1 MWATLQDQSF
11 LLGAVLVTLVHAT
24 KFGELNLANPVT
36 GRYLALLPGAKVRD
50 FVGPYAYHV
59 ALVAFLSAS
68 LIAYYLVC
76 QISPDILKGAIK
88 LFSDADPETAIRGV
102 PYPLYIAGLFIGLT
116 QPVIPV
122 FSRFGEAQ
130 RDFFHDQIEVPKR
143 LIDLA
148 ERLAGS
154 IEARAGADKRLLARE
169 VRNLV
174 GGNVLSTVQTYG
186 DLAFYKLQL
195 ERLDLDDPAALE
207 NAIKESSAKELR
219 GLIERITFCTL
230 VAVMR
235 QSGTRALVKVTDA
248 IGISPSRPRFNNLG
262 YFLTGLAAS
271 GMLFSICIL
280 TIALVFALLADPI
293 ARLFGKPLDQSL
305 WPNDLDNVG
314 SELWT
319 IVPPIFVCLMVAVS
333 LLGPNEARQT
343 RSPKPSPSATSN
355 GDLIGF
361 FRSGASVFGLCIGA
375 TVVFK
380 SAGLLYEYGSTFNVS
395 KEALSAAR
403 LMLPMIQ
410 SFIPVAVCLFTTWYL
425 ASCNAETP
433 QRGFSFTRT
442 LLAIAG
448 AVGFL
453 AVLYDMTFLYEYR
466 RVHPQ
471 HGLAWEHL
479 LFSVVANVLIS
490 ICAFVSVVLFFKS
503 RIVLQEPAGV
513 PQRTHGPI
521 GNGAASPR
529 QNINR
534 AQRSLRTNAR
544 SKAEPQMAATVAQEP
559 SPLSR
564 RAEEVKQPGMP
575 IDLHLADGRVE
586 PA

>member
-11 LLGAVLVTLVHAT
+11 LLGAVLVTLVRAT

-50 FVGPYAYHV
+50 FVGPYAYHL
-59 ALVAFLSAS
+59 ALVAFLSVS

-88 LFSDADPETAIRGV
+88 LFTDADPETAMRGV
-102 PYPLYIAGLFIGLT
+102 PYPLYVAGLFIGLT
-116 QPVIPV
+116 QPVVPV
-122 FSRFGEAQ
+122 FSRLGEAQ
-130 RDFFHDQIEVPKR
+130 RDFFDDQIEVAKR

-148 ERLAGS
+148 ERVAGDR
-154 IEARAGADKRLLARE
+154 EARASAGKRMLADE
-169 VRNLV
+169 VRNLADSV
-174 GGNVLSTVQTYG
+174 HSTVQTYG
-186 DLAFYKLQL
+186 DLALYKLQL
-195 ERLDLDDPAALE
+195 ERLELDDPAALE

-219 GLIERITFCTL
+219 GLIERITFCSL

-235 QSGTRALVKVTDA
+235 QSGTRALVKVSDA
-248 IGISPSRPRFNNLG
+248 IGISSSRPRFNNLG

-280 TIALVFALLADPI
+280 AIALVFALLADLI
-293 ARLFGKPLDQSL
+293 SCLFGKPFDQSL

-319 IVPPIFVCLMVAVS
+319 IVPPIFVCLMMAVS

-343 RSPKPSPSATSN
+343 RSPRPSPSAISN

-361 FRSGASVFGLCIGA
+361 FRSGASVFGLCIAA
-375 TVVFK
+375 TIVFK

-395 KEALSAAR
+395 KQALSAAR

-425 ASCNAETP
+425 ASCNAETA
-433 QRGFSFTRT
+433 QRGFSFTRAV
-442 LLAIAG
+442 LAIAG

-453 AVLYDMTFLYEYR
+453 AVLYDMTFLYEYQ

-503 RIVLQEPAGV
+503 RIVLQEPVGAL
-513 PQRTHGPI
+513 QRTQASMADGT
-521 GNGAASPR
+521 ASPR

-534 AQRSLRTNAR
+534 AQRPLRTNAR
-544 SKAEPQMAATVAQEP
+544 SKAEPQMAATVTEERR
-559 SPLSR
+559 PLSR
-564 RAEEVKQPGMP
+564 RAEEVKQPDVP
-575 IDLHLADGRVE
+575 LDLHLADGHVE

>member
-1 MWATLQDQSF
+1 
-11 LLGAVLVTLVHAT
+11 
-24 KFGELNLANPVT
+24 
-36 GRYLALLPGAKVRD
+36 
-50 FVGPYAYHV
+50 
-59 ALVAFLSAS
+59 
-68 LIAYYLVC
+68 
-76 QISPDILKGAIK
+76 
-88 LFSDADPETAIRGV
+88 
-102 PYPLYIAGLFIGLT
+102 
-116 QPVIPV
+116 
-122 FSRFGEAQ
+122 
-130 RDFFHDQIEVPKR
+130 
-143 LIDLA
+143 
-148 ERLAGS
+148 
-154 IEARAGADKRLLARE
+154 
-169 VRNLV
+169 
-174 GGNVLSTVQTYG
+174 
-186 DLAFYKLQL
+186 
-195 ERLDLDDPAALE
+195 
-207 NAIKESSAKELR
+207 
-219 GLIERITFCTL
+219 
-230 VAVMR
+230 MR
-235 QSGTRALVKVTDA
+235 QSGTQALVKVTDA
-248 IGISPSRPRFNNLG
+248 IGTSSSRPRFNNLG

-293 ARLFGKPLDQSL
+293 ARLFGKALDQSL

-319 IVPPIFVCLMVAVS
+319 IVPPIFVCLMMAVS
-333 LLGPNEARQT
+333 LLGPNETRQT
-343 RSPKPSPSATSN
+343 RSPRPSPSATSN

-375 TVVFK
+375 TIVFK
-380 SAGLLYEYGSTFNVS
+380 SAGLLYEYGSTFDVS

-453 AVLYDMTFLYEYR
+453 AVLYDMTFLYEYQ

-471 HGLAWEHL
+471 QGLAWEHL

-503 RIVLQEPAGV
+503 RIVLQEPVGV
-513 PQRTHGPI
+513 LQRTQASLA
-521 GNGAASPR
+521 NGTASPR

-544 SKAEPQMAATVAQEP
+544 SKAEPEMAATVAQER

-564 RAEEVKQPGMP
+564 RAEEVKQPDVP
-575 IDLHLADGRVE
+575 LDLHLADGHVE

>member
-59 ALVAFLSAS
+59 ALVAFLSVS

-148 ERLAGS
+148 ERLAGA
-154 IEARAGADKRLLARE
+154 IEARAGADKRLLAGE

-174 GGNVLSTVQTYG
+174 SGNVLSTVQTYG

-195 ERLDLDDPAALE
+195 ERLDLGDPSTLDT
-207 NAIKESSAKELR
+207 AIKESSAKELR
-219 GLIERITFCTL
+219 GLIERVIFCTL

-235 QSGTRALVKVTDA
+235 QSGTRALVKVADA
-248 IGISPSRPRFNNLG
+248 IGISSSRPRFNNLG

-319 IVPPIFVCLMVAVS
+319 IVPPIFVCLMMAVS
-333 LLGPNEARQT
+333 LLGPNEARQP
-343 RSPKPSPSATSN
+343 RSPRPSPSAISN

-375 TVVFK
+375 TIVFK

-471 HGLAWEHL
+471 QGLAWEHL

-503 RIVLQEPAGV
+503 RIVLQEPVGV
-513 PQRTHGPI
+513 LQRTQGSIP
-521 GNGAASPR
+521 NGAAPR

-544 SKAEPQMAATVAQEP
+544 FKTEPQMAATVAQER
-559 SPLSR
+559 SPLNR
-564 RAEEVKQPGMP
+564 RAEEVKQPGVP
-575 IDLHLADGRVE
+575 IDLHLTDGRVE

>member
-11 LLGAVLVTLVHAT
+11 LLGAVLVILVHAT

-59 ALVAFLSAS
+59 ALLAFLSVS
-68 LIAYYLVC
+68 LVAYYLAC

-102 PYPLYIAGLFIGLT
+102 PYRLYI
-116 QPVIPV
+116 
-122 FSRFGEAQ
+122 
-130 RDFFHDQIEVPKR
+130 
-143 LIDLA
+143 A
-148 ERLAGS
+148 ERLAS
-154 IEARAGADKRLLARE
+154 AIEARAGADKRLLAKE

-174 GGNVLSTVQTYG
+174 SGDVYSTVQTYG
-186 DLAFYKLQL
+186 DIAFYKLQL
-195 ERLDLDDPAALE
+195 ERLDLADPVALE

-235 QSGTRALVKVTDA
+235 QSGTRALVKVADA
-248 IGISPSRPRFNNLG
+248 IGISSSRPRFNNLG

-271 GMLFSICIL
+271 GMLFSLCIL
-280 TIALVFALLADPI
+280 TVALVFALLADPI
-293 ARLFGKPLDQSL
+293 ARVFGKPLDQSL

-319 IVPPIFVCLMVAVS
+319 IVPPIFVCLMMAVS
-333 LLGPNEARQT
+333 LLGPHGARQT
-343 RSPKPSPSATSN
+343 RSPRPSPSATSN

-361 FRSGASVFGLCIGA
+361 FRSGASVFGLCVGA
-375 TVVFK
+375 TIVFK

-453 AVLYDMTFLYEYR
+453 AVLYDMTFLYEYQ

-471 HGLAWEHL
+471 QGLAWEHL

-503 RIVLQEPAGV
+503 RIVLQEPVGV
-513 PQRTHGPI
+513 LQRTQGSI
-521 GNGAASPR
+521 ANGAASPR

-544 SKAEPQMAATVAQEP
+544 SKAEPQVAATVTQQR

-564 RAEEVKQPGMP
+564 QTEEVKQPDVP
-575 IDLHLADGRVE
+575 LDLHLADGHVE

>member
-1 MWATLQDQSF
+1 
-11 LLGAVLVTLVHAT
+11 
-24 KFGELNLANPVT
+24 
-36 GRYLALLPGAKVRD
+36 
-50 FVGPYAYHV
+50 
-59 ALVAFLSAS
+59 
-68 LIAYYLVC
+68 
-76 QISPDILKGAIK
+76 
-88 LFSDADPETAIRGV
+88 
-102 PYPLYIAGLFIGLT
+102 
-116 QPVIPV
+116 
-122 FSRFGEAQ
+122 
-130 RDFFHDQIEVPKR
+130 
-143 LIDLA
+143 
-148 ERLAGS
+148 
-154 IEARAGADKRLLARE
+154 
-169 VRNLV
+169 
-174 GGNVLSTVQTYG
+174 
-186 DLAFYKLQL
+186 
-195 ERLDLDDPAALE
+195 
-207 NAIKESSAKELR
+207 
-219 GLIERITFCTL
+219 
-230 VAVMR
+230 MR

-248 IGISPSRPRFNNLG
+248 IGISSSRPRFSNLG

-280 TIALVFALLADPI
+280 TVALVFALLADPI

-319 IVPPIFVCLMVAVS
+319 IVPPIFVCLMMAVS

-343 RSPKPSPSATSN
+343 RSPKPSPSAISN

-503 RIVLQEPAGV
+503 RKVLQEPVGV
-513 PQRTHGPI
+513 LQRAHGPI
-521 GNGAASPR
+521 ANGAASPR

-544 SKAEPQMAATVAQEP
+544 SKAEPQVAATVAQEP

-564 RAEEVKQPGMP
+564 CAEKVKQPGVP

>member
-11 LLGAVLVTLVHAT
+11 LLGAVLVILVHAT

-76 QISPDILKGAIK
+76 QISPDVLKGAIK

-148 ERLAGS
+148 ERLAGT

-169 VRNLV
+169 VRSLV

-248 IGISPSRPRFNNLG
+248 IGISSSRPRFNNLG

-280 TIALVFALLADPI
+280 TVALVFALLADPI

-319 IVPPIFVCLMVAVS
+319 IVPPIFVCLMMAVS

-503 RIVLQEPAGV
+503 RKVLQEPVGV
-513 PQRTHGPI
+513 LQRAHGPI
-521 GNGAASPR
+521 ANGAASPR

-564 RAEEVKQPGMP
+564 RAEEVKQPGVP

>member
-50 FVGPYAYHV
+50 FVGPYAYHL
-59 ALVAFLSAS
+59 ALVAFLSVS

-88 LFSDADPETAIRGV
+88 LFSDANPETAIQGV
-102 PYPLYIAGLFIGLT
+102 PYPLYVAGLFIGLT
-116 QPVIPV
+116 QPIIPV

-148 ERLAGS
+148 ERLAS
-154 IEARAGADKRLLARE
+154 EIEARAGADKRLLAKE

-174 GGNVLSTVQTYG
+174 SGDVLSPVQTYG

-195 ERLDLDDPAALE
+195 ERLDLDDAAALE

-219 GLIERITFCTL
+219 GLVERITFCTL

-235 QSGTRALVKVTDA
+235 QSGTGALVKVTDA
-248 IGISPSRPRFNNLG
+248 IGTSSSRPRFNNIG

-280 TIALVFALLADPI
+280 TVALVFALLADPI

-319 IVPPIFVCLMVAVS
+319 IVPPIFVCLMLAVS
-333 LLGPNEARQT
+333 LLGPNEAKQT
-343 RSPKPSPSATSN
+343 RNPRPSPSAKSN

-375 TVVFK
+375 TIVFK

-442 LLAIAG
+442 LLAIAA

-453 AVLYDMTFLYEYR
+453 AVLYDMTFLHEYQ

-471 HGLAWEHL
+471 QGLAWEHL

-503 RIVLQEPAGV
+503 RIVLQV
-513 PQRTHGPI
+513 PIGALQRTQASMA
-521 GNGAASPR
+521 NGTAPP

-544 SKAEPQMAATVAQEP
+544 SKAEPQMAATVTEERR
-559 SPLSR
+559 PLSR
-564 RAEEVKQPGMP
+564 RAEEVKQPDVSL
-575 IDLHLADGRVE
+575 DLHLADGHVE

>member
-1 MWATLQDQSF
+1 MHREHMGRRAHQAHRREILIGIVGNFDVEARIDHEVAAPSKQRI
-11 LLGAVLVTLVHAT
+11 AVRRRPSGGGNA
-24 KFGELNLANPVT
+24 EIA
-36 GRYLALLPGAKVRD
+36 
-50 FVGPYAYHV
+50 
-59 ALVAFLSAS
+59 AS
-68 LIAYYLVC
+68 PC
-76 QISPDILKGAIK
+76 QILHVELLSQAVGEFLRKQPCGRVVR
-88 LFSDADPETAIRGV
+88 TAGCDR
-102 PYPLYIAGLFIGLT
+102 
-116 QPVIPV
+116 
-122 FSRFGEAQ
+122 
-130 RDFFHDQIEVPKR
+130 
-143 LIDLA
+143 
-148 ERLAGS
+148 
-154 IEARAGADKRLLARE
+154 
-169 VRNLV
+169 
-174 GGNVLSTVQTYG
+174 TYG

-219 GLIERITFCTL
+219 GLIERITFCSL

-235 QSGTRALVKVTDA
+235 QSGTRALVKVSDA
-248 IGISPSRPRFNNLG
+248 IGISSSRPRFNNLG

-280 TIALVFALLADPI
+280 AIALVFALLADPI

-319 IVPPIFVCLMVAVS
+319 IVPPIFVCLMMAVS
-333 LLGPNEARQT
+333 LLGPNEAKQT
-343 RSPKPSPSATSN
+343 RNPRPSPSAKSN

-375 TVVFK
+375 TIVFK

-453 AVLYDMTFLYEYR
+453 AVLYDMTFLYEYG

-471 HGLAWEHL
+471 QGLAWEHL

-503 RIVLQEPAGV
+503 RIVLQEPVGV
-513 PQRTHGPI
+513 LQRTQGCI
-521 GNGAASPR
+521 ANGAASPR

-544 SKAEPQMAATVAQEP
+544 SKAEPQVAATVTQQR

-564 RAEEVKQPGMP
+564 QTEEVKQPDVP
-575 IDLHLADGRVE
+575 LDLHLADGHVE